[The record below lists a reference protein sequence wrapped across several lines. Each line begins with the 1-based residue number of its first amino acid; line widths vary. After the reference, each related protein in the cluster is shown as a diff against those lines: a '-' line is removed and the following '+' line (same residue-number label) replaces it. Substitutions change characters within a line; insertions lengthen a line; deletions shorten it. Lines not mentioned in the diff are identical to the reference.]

1 MKAKFNINKRNIM
14 ENDSMK
20 LFTMLS
26 GYFILVLVIFSILQ
40 IFNCINLNVIQIVSV
55 IVPIIVYL
63 LKNDKIILKRKIV
76 IIVIYLFLLLILPFI
91 YNKTYD
97 LTVDGNSYHKSAIAF
112 IKNGWNPLYET
123 ARKFQKN
130 NDNVVPIDDNSRLD
144 LWMEHYPKATWI
156 ISATIY
162 NMTGNIESGKCIT
175 FILTLMLFIISYN
188 CLRKIIDKKWSLVVS
203 IFLIL
208 NPIILSQFFSYYVDG
223 IMGICFVIELLV
235 LMQINPA
242 EKMNWQTFIIL
253 VAICSIFVNL
263 KFTGLL
269 CSGVIAAVY
278 YFYWLIINRK
288 KNFIKTFKRLTIFF
302 TLIYVVAIFLVGA
315 NSYIKNTID
324 HHNPLYP
331 LIGKDK
337 VDIITTMQPKSFKN
351 KNALEKFII
360 SYLSKTE
367 NVSYGGEPSYKI
379 PFFIY
384 KKEISTLY
392 DPDVRMAGFGP
403 LTTVIFV
410 LAGVLFIIF
419 ALLLYN
425 KEKRN
430 LKYIVLPLLAV
441 ILTIILVG
449 ESWWARYIPQFYL
462 IPIGVIFLAVYLKK
476 YYKKI
481 MIPTALLILAITIN
495 TGCFLYINAK
505 EIIGFRA
512 ISSDIKLMKKVD
524 DLKLK
529 VMTAPDLY
537 GFYYTLSD
545 NGVKYSID
553 NNIDS
558 KDILYKYSWRIGVEA
573 REELY

>member
-288 KNFIKTFKRLTIFF
+288 KNFITDFF
-302 TLIYVVAIFLVGA
+302 NLPG
-315 NSYIKNTID
+315 
-324 HHNPLYP
+324 
-331 LIGKDK
+331 
-337 VDIITTMQPKSFKN
+337 
-351 KNALEKFII
+351 I
-360 SYLSKTE
+360 SE
-367 NVSYGGEPSYKI
+367 
-379 PFFIY
+379 
-384 KKEISTLY
+384 
-392 DPDVRMAGFGP
+392 
-403 LTTVIFV
+403 
-410 LAGVLFIIF
+410 
-419 ALLLYN
+419 
-425 KEKRN
+425 
-430 LKYIVLPLLAV
+430 
-441 ILTIILVG
+441 
-449 ESWWARYIPQFYL
+449 
-462 IPIGVIFLAVYLKK
+462 
-476 YYKKI
+476 
-481 MIPTALLILAITIN
+481 
-495 TGCFLYINAK
+495 CF
-505 EIIGFRA
+505 
-512 ISSDIKLMKKVD
+512 
-524 DLKLK
+524 
-529 VMTAPDLY
+529 
-537 GFYYTLSD
+537 
-545 NGVKYSID
+545 
-553 NNIDS
+553 
-558 KDILYKYSWRIGVEA
+558 
-573 REELY
+573 